1 MPRTHRTAGSPEP
14 EGPRAAL
21 KRRIVRVGVAALC
34 LLAWFAPVPPQPAVA
49 QDGSGSQSPEKL
61 WKAYPLDPTPEP
73 RAEPT
78 AASSPAAV
86 AGSDRRPTGTAATPT
101 DGGAP
106 VALLV
111 ILALFSAGGT
121 LAFLGTRRRRQNEPQ
136 AATVPVASAPVV
148 PPVWHAPLR
157 STGGATDIRSTD
169 GEEADP
175 VTSGP
180 AAASPPDSHRAWTAE
195 IEWRHTD
202 AESRFC
208 VIARAEQGAS
218 ETAVAQSPPLE
229 WPPTGPASVQALTDA
244 AESLEASL
252 VAARWKALPPGRA
265 WYSKRFAWE
274 PVASAA
280 GAERAE
286 TEPVEP
292 TSAPASTPVGASGGD
307 RRSAFRPA
315 RSAAQR
321 SGAQAAARGA
331 EAEPGSDLHAADVG
345 RLRQLRRVMSVS
357 SAFGAARPVRRGK
370 LPVATAVCVL
380 VVAVAIAGLLLD
392 GSFGGGGDGSA
403 VRPPT
408 APQTIAHEGLRV
420 QVPSGWA
427 RGDAATVPGFSRPLG
442 LRNAGERLRA
452 TFERLPATSATLL
465 PAAFVMTLKGAPE
478 RPDVVR
484 LASGRQAWRYRFAQ
498 DDGSVTVLYAVPTT
512 GGVVTVACMS
522 PIGAGVPRGCEALAS
537 AITVPGSRPLEP
549 GPRAAFYSRL
559 PAAVSDLDVAR
570 AKGVRELSAATRST
584 GQAAAADGLAR
595 AHVAAGAALA
605 PLTAEGDGLPATTVG
620 ALSATAAAYAALAS
634 AARARSPRAYADAG
648 RAVTGANADLRRT
661 MTKVAAAAS
670 AASRTAIQAA
680 STRPA
685 AATRPAKAKAKT
697 PARTKPAA
705 STSQSI
711 DLQLPLAVLLG
722 VFAIFLAVRETRR
735 VLR

>member
-1 MPRTHRTAGSPEP
+1 M
-14 EGPRAAL
+14 
-21 KRRIVRVGVAALC
+21 
-34 LLAWFAPVPPQPAVA
+34 PPQPAVA
-49 QDGSGSQSPEKL
+49 QDRSRSLSTEKL

-73 RAEPT
+73 RAKPT
-78 AASSPAAV
+78 AVSSPAAV
-86 AGSDRRPTGTAATPT
+86 AGSDRRPTGTAANRT

-111 ILALFSAGGT
+111 ILALFPAGGT
-121 LAFLGTRRRRQNEPQ
+121 LTFLWTRRRRQNEPQ
-136 AATVPVASAPVV
+136 AATAPVASAPVV
-148 PPVWHAPLR
+148 PPLWHATPLH
-157 STGGATDIRSTD
+157 SAGGATGTRWTNGPRVSRATAAREQKD
-169 GEEADP
+169 
-175 VTSGP
+175 P
-180 AAASPPDSHRAWTAE
+180 AAASASPPDSHRAWTAE

-208 VIARAEQGAS
+208 VIARAAQGAS

-292 TSAPASTPVGASGGD
+292 TSALESTPVGASGGD

-331 EAEPGSDLHAADVG
+331 EAEAGSDLHAAGVG

-357 SAFGAARPVRRGK
+357 SAPVTARPVGRGK
-370 LPVATAVCVL
+370 LLVATAVCVL

-392 GSFGGGGDGSA
+392 GSFGGGDAPPA
-403 VRPPT
+403 VKPAA

-420 QVPSGWA
+420 QVPSGWV
-427 RGDAATVPGFSRPLG
+427 RGDVVTVPGFSRSLG
-442 LRNAGERLRA
+442 LRNVGERLRA
-452 TFERLPATSATLL
+452 AVERLPATSATLL
-465 PAAFVMTLKGAPE
+465 PAALVMTLKRALE

-484 LASGRQAWRYRFAQ
+484 LASGRHAWRYRFSQ
-498 DDGSVTVLYAVPTT
+498 DDGSVSFLYAAPTT
-512 GGVVTVACMS
+512 SGVATVACIS
-522 PIGAGVPRGCEALAS
+522 PIDAAVPRGCEALAN

-549 GPRAAFYSRL
+549 GTSAAFYSRL
-559 PAAVSDLDVAR
+559 PAAVSDLDAAR
-570 AKGVRELSAATRST
+570 SKGTRELSAATRST
-584 GQAAAADGLAR
+584 AQATAAAGLAR
-595 AHVAAGAALA
+595 AHKTASAALA
-605 PLTAEGDGLPATTVG
+605 PLTAKGDGLPTATVG
-620 ALSATAAAYAALAS
+620 ALSATATAYATLAS
-634 AARARSPRAYADAG
+634 AARARSPRLYADAG
-648 RAVTGANADLRRT
+648 RAVTGADADLRRT

-670 AASRTAIQAA
+670 AASRTASQAESTPVRKPVA

-685 AATRPAKAKAKT
+685 AATRPAKAKAEAKAK
-697 PARTKPAA
+697 PMPAA

-711 DLQLPLAVLLG
+711 DLQLPLFALLG
-722 VFAIFLAVRETRR
+722 LVTIALAIRESLR